1 MGDRTELLSLK
12 AWPEKGVTK
21 EMMNVLPKLPA
32 RKEDI
37 FIASYPRSGSYHWQG
52 SFLLKSENQCN
63 AIQDLF

>member
-1 MGDRTELLSLK
+1 MGDWTELLSLK

-37 FIASYPRSGSYHWQG
+37 FIASYPRSGSYH
-52 SFLLKSENQCN
+52 
-63 AIQDLF
+63 